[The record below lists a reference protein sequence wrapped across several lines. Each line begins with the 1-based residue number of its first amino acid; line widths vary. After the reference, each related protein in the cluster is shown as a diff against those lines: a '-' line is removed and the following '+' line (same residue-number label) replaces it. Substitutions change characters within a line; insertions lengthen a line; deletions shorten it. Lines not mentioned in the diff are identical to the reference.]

1 MQKRNIAA
9 LVFALVGGIILIVTG
24 YYGTSTGFWGWA
36 ILIAISLS
44 PNQIITNILVIV
56 LLLLVLLSFM
66 GGWTVVIGCIL
77 LLLGRHRTATYF
89 IGIGAGMS
97 LMGLIWN
104 LAQMWL
110 LGTLD
115 LATFLTKY
123 QGFAWVA
130 VIFTMIGQ
138 ELVRYGKEE
147 TDE

>member
-1 MQKRNIAA
+1 MQKRNVAA
-9 LVFALVGGIILIVTG
+9 LVFALMGGIILILTG

-36 ILIAISLS
+36 ILLAISVS
-44 PNQIITNILVIV
+44 PNQLITTILVITFSI
-56 LLLLVLLSFM
+56 LVLLSFM
-66 GGWTVVIGCIL
+66 GGWTVLIGCIL
-77 LLLGRHRTATYF
+77 LLLGRHRTATYL

-97 LMGLIWN
+97 FMGLIWN
-104 LAQMWL
+104 LVQMWL
-110 LGTLD
+110 LGTLN

-130 VIFTMIGQ
+130 VIFTILGQ